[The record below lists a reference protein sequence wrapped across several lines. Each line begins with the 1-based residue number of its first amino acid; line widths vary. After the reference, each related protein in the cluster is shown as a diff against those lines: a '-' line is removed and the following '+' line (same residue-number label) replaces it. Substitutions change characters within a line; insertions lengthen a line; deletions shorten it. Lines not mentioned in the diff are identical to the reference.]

1 MNEGVVT
8 RDMAEYPPLL
18 REIKNSPERLYYT
31 GDISLLSRRCV
42 AVVGSRTVTPYGR
55 NVAESIG
62 RKLGEHGITVV
73 SGMARG
79 IDSFAHKGALRAGGN
94 TAAVFAGGTDVCYP
108 AENRNLKAEIER
120 KGVIV
125 SEQPPGKVPEK
136 YDFPLRNRIISG
148 LCEMTIVVQARN
160 RSGALITAELA
171 EDQGRR
177 LMAVPGNIDSE
188 YNLGNNKIIREG
200 VMPVVSID
208 DILHELGISY
218 EKPDIVREK
227 LSSTEYQVYELLRGR
242 GEMSIDEL
250 CILMDKPP
258 GYVNRILSV
267 LEMKG
272 LVFSEIGKI
281 FLANR

>member
-18 REIKNSPERLYYT
+18 REIKNSPKRLYYT

>member
-1 MNEGVVT
+1 MNKGIVT

-18 REIKNSPERLYYT
+18 REIKNSPEKLYYT

-42 AVVGSRTVTPYGR
+42 AVVGSRTTTAYGR
-55 NVAESIG
+55 SVAETIG

-79 IDSFAHKGALRAGGN
+79 IDSFAHKGALKAGGG

-108 AENRNLKAEIER
+108 AENRNLMAEIER
-120 KGVIV
+120 KGVVV
-125 SEQPPGKVPEK
+125 SEQPPGRWPDK

-148 LCEMTIVVQARN
+148 LCEMTVVVQARN

-208 DILHELGISY
+208 DILHELGIY
-218 EKPDIVREK
+218 PGEPEDMADM
-227 LSSTEYQVYELLRGR
+227 LSSTEYQVYELLRR
-242 GEMSIDEL
+242 QGETSIDEL
-250 CILMDKPP
+250 CIVMDKPP
-258 GYVNRILSV
+258 AYVNRILSV